1 VQALL
6 PFPSVLEMMTSDMDW
21 TTELGNAF
29 LAQKKDVMDAV
40 QRMRT
45 TDMSEMPIAARLFSM
60 K

>member
-1 VQALL
+1 
-6 PFPSVLEMMTSDMDW
+6 MMTSDMDW